1 MKKVIYS
8 KFSNERDRRFSI
20 RTDILEQEDGTRT
33 VVKTASYPEGASHVA
48 AIGGWY
54 RKLQNLFEDT
64 CIRINK
70 VLSEENG
77 VELEF
82 LEGCQTLEDKL
93 YLCWQQGKKQEAL
106 QWMEQYLA
114 ILKCK
119 AVCPFAVTEG
129 FRDLFGE
136 EKLPEGLFCLPVT
149 DLDMVA
155 ENILLPEKDSD
166 WYLIDYE
173 WTFDFPIPV
182 HFLIYRIWRYFLG
195 RKAPQEELEEYLLSE
210 GLTRQ
215 ELECYDRMETAF
227 QKYVTGE
234 HVPIREMYARITPG
248 VVDLRNGGIG
258 TGGQLSGT
266 WRSTLYY
273 GENTEDFCEEKT
285 IYRSLCLDGD
295 GNFVIEFPTENLGR
309 VGAMRWDPLERQMC
323 RVIVE
328 AISSDS
334 FLNITPINGFSRD
347 GWDMFWSLDPSYRL
361 EGDFS
366 RIKRITIRGRLQIV
380 HLSETYAEMEL
391 ARVQRDVYYHEMER
405 LRGEIAA
412 IHATKAYRM
421 LEKARRMR
429 NFVLA
434 RLDGIGPFH
443 FKVKPV
449 TAYCQWF
456 LKHRI
461 TEDALRRQRSCQGK
475 ESPKISI
482 LVPVYNTPLNY
493 LKDMIESVQN
503 QSYENWEL
511 CIADG
516 SVSPDGSRNEALL
529 AVLKEYAD
537 RDPRIKY
544 VLLEKNRGISEN
556 TNGAA
561 AIATGE
567 YIGLLDHDDVL
578 EPDALFE
585 VMQAISLFGAQV
597 VYTDEDK
604 VSMDLSE
611 YFDPNFKPDFS
622 PDLLCSHNYIT
633 HFFVVEKCIFD
644 EVGGFRKEY
653 DGAQDYDLIFRC
665 TETAKR
671 IHHVPKV
678 LYHWRMHKDSTAENP
693 KSKMYAYEAGKKA
706 IESHLERTGTGGRVE
721 MMKLWGMNHVM
732 YDTPGDPLVSI
743 IIPNMDHRKDL
754 DRCIRSIMKRS
765 SYRNLEILVVENN
778 SKEQETFA
786 YYDRIGKEF
795 PQVRIIR
802 WEREFNYSAI
812 NNFGAEQA
820 KGEYLLLLNND
831 TELMEKDS
839 IREMLGHCMRKSVGC
854 VGAKLFFQ
862 DNTVQHA
869 GIVLG
874 FGGFAGHVF
883 SGLKK
888 NDLGFMMR
896 AQITGNYS
904 AVTAA
909 CLMVRREVFE
919 EVGGLTEEFAVALND
934 VDFCLKVR
942 EKGYVNV
949 FTPFAQWHHY
959 ESKSRGYE
967 DTPEKKERFQGEIA
981 RFRSRWGEL
990 VDAGDPYYNMNFSVD
1005 RAPFTL
1011 KE

>member
-8 KFSNERDRRFSI
+8 KFSNERNRRFSI
-20 RTDILEQEDGTRT
+20 RTDILELEDKTKR
-33 VVKTASYPEGASHVA
+33 VVKSACYPEGIPHVA

-54 RKLQNLFEDT
+54 RRLQELFDGT
-64 CIRINK
+64 CICVNR
-70 VLSEENG
+70 VLSETDG

-82 LEGCQTLEDKL
+82 LEGCQTLEEKL
-93 YLCWQQGKKQEAL
+93 YQYWQQGKKQEAL
-106 QWMEQYLA
+106 QWMERYLS
-114 ILKCK
+114 ILKQK
-119 AVCPFAVTEG
+119 AVCPFTVTEE
-129 FRDLFGE
+129 FRRLFGE
-136 EKLPEGLFCLPVT
+136 EELPAGLMSLPVT
-149 DLDMVA
+149 DLDLVT
-155 ENILLPEKDSD
+155 ENILLSEQERD

-195 RKAPQEELEEYLLSE
+195 RKAPGEEPEEYLLQE
-210 GLTRQ
+210 GLTKQ
-215 ELECYDRMETAF
+215 ELESYDRMETAF
-227 QKYVTGE
+227 QNYVTGG
-234 HVPIREMYARITPG
+234 HVPIRELYAQITPG
-248 VVDLRNGGIG
+248 AVDLRDGGIG
-258 TGGQLSGT
+258 AGGQLSGS

-273 GENTEDFCEEKT
+273 GENAASFCEEKT
-285 IYRSLCLDGD
+285 IYRSLKLDAE
-295 GNFVIEFPTENLGR
+295 GNFVIEFPTEGLGR
-309 VGAMRWDPLERQMC
+309 IGAMRWDPLERQMC
-323 RVIVE
+323 RVLVE
-328 AISSDS
+328 EISSDS
-334 FLNITPINGFSRD
+334 FLNITPINGFEKD
-347 GWDMFWSLDPSYRL
+347 GWDQFWSLDPSYRL

-366 RIKRITIRGRLQIV
+366 RVKKITIRGRLQIL
-380 HLSETYAEMEL
+380 HLSETWPDMEL
-391 ARVQRDVYYHEMER
+391 ARVQRDVYYNEMER
-405 LRGEIAA
+405 LRGDIAA
-412 IHATKAYRM
+412 IHATKAYRL
-421 LEKARRMR
+421 LEKARRVR

-443 FKVKPV
+443 FKVKPE
-449 TAYCQWF
+449 TAYNQWF
-456 LKHRI
+456 LNHRV
-461 TEDALRRQRSCQGK
+461 TEGALRRQRSCRQK
-475 ESPKISI
+475 ENPKISI
-482 LVPVYNTPLNY
+482 LVPVYHTPLNY
-493 LKDMIESVQN
+493 LRDMIESVRN

-537 RDPRIKY
+537 ADSRIKY
-544 VLLEKNRGISEN
+544 VLLEKNLGISEN

-561 AIATGE
+561 AIATGD

-585 VMQAISLFGAQV
+585 VVQAVSLFQAQV

-604 VSMDLSE
+604 VSMDLAE
-611 YFDPNFKPDFS
+611 YFDPNLKPDFS

-633 HFFVVEKCIFD
+633 HFFVVEKRIFD
-644 EVGGFRKEY
+644 AAGGFHKEC

-665 TETAKR
+665 TEAAER
-671 IHHVPKV
+671 IHHITKV
-678 LYHWRMHKDSTAENP
+678 LYHWRMHQNSTAENP
-693 KSKMYAYEAGKKA
+693 KSKLYAYEAGKRA
-706 IESHLERTGTGGRVE
+706 IEGHLERTGTGGKVE
-721 MMKLWGMNHVM
+721 MMKLWGMNHVI
-732 YDTPGDPLVSI
+732 YDTPGEPLVSV
-743 IIPNMDHRKDL
+743 IIPNMDHIRDL
-754 DRCIRSIMKRS
+754 DCCIRSILKRS

-778 SKEQETFA
+778 SKQQETFA
-786 YYDRIGKEF
+786 YYDQIQKEF
-795 PQVRIIR
+795 PQVRVIR

-812 NNFGAEQA
+812 NNFGAQQA
-820 KGEYLLLLNND
+820 KGDYLLLLNND

-981 RFRSRWGEL
+981 RFRERWGEL
-990 VDAGDPYYNMNFSVD
+990 VDSGDPYYNANFSVEQ
-1005 RAPFTL
+1005 APFTL